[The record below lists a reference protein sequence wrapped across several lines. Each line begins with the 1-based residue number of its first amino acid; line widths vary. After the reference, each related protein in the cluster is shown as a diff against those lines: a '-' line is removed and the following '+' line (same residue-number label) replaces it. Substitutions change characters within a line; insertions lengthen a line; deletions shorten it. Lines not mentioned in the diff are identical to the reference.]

1 MKLDR
6 AARRRGLGV
15 LLLDSFLMMGG
26 FFMLIPLISVHYVQN
41 LHFAAASVGIVLAVR
56 QLTQQGLTL
65 FGGALAD
72 RVGAKSLICW
82 GLAVRT
88 VSFAGMAWAD
98 TFTLL
103 LFLSVTAAIGG
114 ALFDAPGQAAVA
126 ALAEPAELS
135 RFYSLRSVA
144 GNLGMTIG
152 PLVGALLIEQNF
164 ALVCWV
170 AALAFG
176 IASVVST
183 IWLPPITVAA
193 QGQGLGRGIAL
204 VAHDRT
210 FVTFTALLCGFW
222 FMWVQLS
229 ISLPLVAQ
237 QWAAPTLTTPFGS
250 LRVNGV
256 ASIYTLNAG
265 LTVLLQYPLV
275 RFVERWLR
283 PLPTIVLGVGL
294 MATGLGFVAAAHSM
308 AMLLGCVVLF
318 ALGSMLVQP
327 PLQTFMA
334 GLANPAALGSYFGF
348 GALALALGGGAGNF
362 LGGWLYDTARANNLP
377 ALPWLVFATIGFAV
391 AGGLVIFDRVYARAQ
406 TPTATLQ
413 PATKSQAAR

>member
-1 MKLDR
+1 M
-6 AARRRGLGV
+6 
-15 LLLDSFLMMGG
+15 
-26 FFMLIPLISVHYVQN
+26 
-41 LHFAAASVGIVLAVR
+41 
-56 QLTQQGLTL
+56 
-65 FGGALAD
+65 
-72 RVGAKSLICW
+72 
-82 GLAVRT
+82 
-88 VSFAGMAWAD
+88 
-98 TFTLL
+98 
-103 LFLSVTAAIGG
+103 
-114 ALFDAPGQAAVA
+114 
-126 ALAEPAELS
+126 
-135 RFYSLRSVA
+135 

-377 ALPWLVFATIGFAV
+377 ALPWLVFAAIGFAV